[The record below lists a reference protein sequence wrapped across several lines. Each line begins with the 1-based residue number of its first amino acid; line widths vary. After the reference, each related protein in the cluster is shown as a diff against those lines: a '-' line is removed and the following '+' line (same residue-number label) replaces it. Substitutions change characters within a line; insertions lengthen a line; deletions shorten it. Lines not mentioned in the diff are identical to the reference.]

1 MTAIARF
8 KAFFASELTRTKHIC
23 VYFHY
28 TVRNEERLII
38 INFTVILRLVF
49 IFIWKHQAKKLNYV
63 RNEGNKL

>member
-8 KAFFASELTRTKHIC
+8 KALFARELTRAKHIC
-23 VYFHY
+23 VYFQY

-38 INFTVILRLVF
+38 INVTVILRLFF

-63 RNEGNKL
+63 RNEGKKL